1 MHKLPIISGTE
12 LIKALTK
19 IGYLVIRQKGSH
31 VQLQKETN
39 FGMHRITVPN
49 HKVISFGIVNDIVK
63 SVCEKNNIP
72 REELISKL

>member
-1 MHKLPIISGTE
+1 MPKLPIVSGQE
-12 LIKALTK
+12 LIKVLQK
-19 IGYLVIRQKGSH
+19 LGYLVVRQKGSH

-39 FGMHRITVPN
+39 FGVHRITVPN
-49 HKVISFGIVNDIVK
+49 HKVISFGIVNDIIK